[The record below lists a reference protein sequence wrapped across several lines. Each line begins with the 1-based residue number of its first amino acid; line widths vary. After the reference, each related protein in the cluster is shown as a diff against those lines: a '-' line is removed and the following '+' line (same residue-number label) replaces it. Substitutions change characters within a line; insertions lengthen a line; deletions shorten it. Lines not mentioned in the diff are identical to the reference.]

1 MRIIQL
7 IKYYFNYIFQVIT
20 EPMKHLTQEEV
31 ENELE
36 FFEDTNLNEYKENE
50 IIWCER
56 LKKMSIKRGWQ
67 K

>member
-1 MRIIQL
+1 MRILQR

-20 EPMKHLTQEEV
+20 EPMKHLTKEEV

-50 IIWCER
+50 IIWYER
-56 LKKMSIKRGWQ
+56 LKKMSIKRT
-67 K
+67 KSS